1 MNHYIHA
8 HDIKADSVSVSVSSN
23 PYDSAT
29 LAIEI
34 TDENRNTTSILIYTN
49 ELLEVLAKFAQEAVA
64 VR

>member
-8 HDIKADSVSVSVSSN
+8 HNITEGDVFVSLGGN

-29 LAIEI
+29 LTIEV
-34 TDENRNTTSILIYTN
+34 TDEHRNTTSIILYTD
-49 ELLEVLAKFAQEAVA
+49 EVLAVLRKFAQEAVV